1 MAGNLSYF
9 WQLASAST
17 SDRLASSSSLV
28 SSLVEKQQSLGE
40 PSKQVPE
47 RLFADNLGKDDG
59 RGTLTVSEEQMRE
72 AEASLEAHNA
82 SDVVY
87 SVKRLLKG
95 LASHRESSRL
105 GFAVTLSEV
114 NPAIRQWSC

>member
-1 MAGNLSYF
+1 MAGNLSHF

-17 SDRLASSSSLV
+17 SDRLVSSSTLV
-28 SSLVEKQQSLGE
+28 SSLVEKQQSLGQ
-40 PSKQVPE
+40 PSSDVPE
-47 RLFADNLGKDDG
+47 RLFADNLGKNDD
-59 RGTLTVSEEQMRE
+59 RTPLLVSERLAKE
-72 AEASLEAHNA
+72 AETSLEAHNA

-114 NPAIRQWSC
+114 RLL